1 MILELLENKEP
12 VRIALEKKINSLSKL
27 AVIDE
32 KVFGAIYKEEIEKG
46 GHESVE
52 DLYKQPHT
60 KQLNRDMYLRL
71 KLQSINDLR
80 KQDSEKIESLEKQ
93 VQEIF

>member
-1 MILELLENKEP
+1 L
-12 VRIALEKKINSLSKL
+12 RIAFEQKINSLSKL
-27 AVIDE
+27 AMIDE
-32 KVFGAIYKEEIEKG
+32 KVFGPIYKDVIEMG

-71 KLQSINDLR
+71 KFQSINELR
-80 KQDSEKIESLEKQ
+80 K
-93 VQEIF
+93 